1 MFHVFSPL
9 WIFLSLGTSRK
20 QRDSG
25 THRWLKQHGKNRRVE
40 DNIHSLLY
48 AHTQTAESAGQI
60 REHVVR
66 AENLLQLS
74 AAPVLDSRVRDA
86 LTEPVFDKSA

>member
-1 MFHVFSPL
+1 MKAT
-9 WIFLSLGTSRK
+9 WRNK
-20 QRDSG
+20 
-25 THRWLKQHGKNRRVE
+25 WVE

-48 AHTQTAESAGQI
+48 THTQTAESARQI

-74 AAPVLDSRVRDA
+74 VAPVLDSRVRDA

>member
-1 MFHVFSPL
+1 MEQAGNVIPGL
-9 WIFLSLGTSRK
+9 ITGEATR
-20 QRDSG
+20 R
-25 THRWLKQHGKNRRVE
+25 NRRVE

-48 AHTQTAESAGQI
+48 AHTQTAESARQI

-74 AAPVLDSRVRDA
+74 AAPVPDSRVRDA